1 MTNPGPAFRPYEKL
15 VRIMVHDREF
25 EVPENNAMLRA
36 LQYIAPE
43 RIAYGRFCWNEECQ
57 ECRIR
62 YDTGEGTRVNTAL
75 ACKLV
80 VQDGMRIVELSREL
94 RFCLRELGIK
104 FPPLAPLQ
112 QPQEE
117 SM

>member
-1 MTNPGPAFRPYEKL
+1 
-15 VRIMVHDREF
+15 
-25 EVPENNAMLRA
+25 VPSSRTS
-36 LQYIAPE
+36 
-43 RIAYGRFCWNEECQ
+43 IAYGRFCWNEECQ